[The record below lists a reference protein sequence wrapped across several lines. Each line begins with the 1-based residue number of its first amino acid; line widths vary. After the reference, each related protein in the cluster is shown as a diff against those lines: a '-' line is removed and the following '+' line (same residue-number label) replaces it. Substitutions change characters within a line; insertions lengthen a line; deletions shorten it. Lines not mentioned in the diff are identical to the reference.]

1 MKSDVGELEIDRWKH
16 VSSLLSSLKG
26 KVDKLDVNGLAT
38 ALVDLKRSS
47 NAVDKKV
54 TKKYVYDKLL
64 KS

>member
-1 MKSDVGELEIDRWKH
+1 MKSDVGELEIDRWKN

-38 ALVDLKRSS
+38 ALVDLKRSN
-47 NAVDKKV
+47 NAVDKKIA
-54 TKKYVYDKLL
+54 KKFVYDKLL

>member
-1 MKSDVGELEIDRWKH
+1 MKSDVGELEIDRWKN